1 MKIIDATDL
10 IVGRLATR
18 VAKMALLGEDIV
30 ILNSEK
36 AIMTG
41 SKQEVVD
48 KFKRKYSMGVPRK
61 GPFIHRRPER
71 LLKRSIRGMLPYKK
85 AHGREAFERI
95 KCYVGIPE
103 QFQDAKKETYDEAN
117 IAKVPSLKY
126 VDLLTVSKVLG
137 AKV

>member
-10 IVGRLATR
+10 IVGRLATK

-71 LLKRSIRGMLPYKK
+71 LLKRSIRGMLPYNK

-95 KCYVGIPE
+95 KCYMGVPE
-103 QFQDAKKETYDEAN
+103 QFQDAKKETFDEAN
-117 IAKVPSLKY
+117 IVKVPSLKY
-126 VDLLTVSKVLG
+126 VYLLTVSKILG